1 MYAVAAEGGL
11 KGLEPPNFLERGAEP
26 LQKYMSV
33 MSSTSH
39 EQYCFKRYS

>member
-1 MYAVAAEGGL
+1 MYAVAAEEGARGARA
-11 KGLEPPNFLERGAEP
+11 PNFLERGAEP

-39 EQYCFKRYS
+39 EQYCFKWYS